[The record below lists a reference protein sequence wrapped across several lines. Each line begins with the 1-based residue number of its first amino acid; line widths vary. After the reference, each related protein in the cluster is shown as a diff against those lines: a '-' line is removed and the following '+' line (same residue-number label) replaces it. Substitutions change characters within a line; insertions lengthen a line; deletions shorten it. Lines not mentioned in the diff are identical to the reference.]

1 MQAIKRKS
9 GVKPDIFFISL
20 GCPRNLVD
28 SEVLIGKLKEQGFR
42 VFYEPAKGSV
52 AIVNTCGF
60 IEDAKK
66 EAVDILTELADL
78 KKSGKIKYLVVTGC
92 LAQRYSKE
100 LTRNIKE
107 IDAIFGTSDFGLI
120 PGYVEEIAKKK
131 KLIRVNMKPSF
142 LYDHSMPRTL
152 LTPSHY
158 AYVKIQE
165 GCLNFCSY
173 CAIPMIRGS
182 YRSREIESVLAE
194 IKSFRD
200 QGAQEINIIG
210 QDTTLYGKDRYQKGL
225 LHVLLKKAAKI
236 MKGRWLRLLYTHP
249 AHYNEKLINVIKEE
263 STICNY
269 LDLPVQHISDRILKR
284 MNRKT
289 TKKEI
294 VALIKKLRK
303 KIPGVAI
310 RTSLLVGF
318 PGESDK
324 DFRELENFVKETK
337 FDRLGAFTYSREEGT
352 PAYKFSGQISEEE
365 KDERLKRIMEIQ
377 QNVSEDNNKRLLGKT
392 LRVLI
397 DEKNESVP
405 GQYIGRTEYDAPE
418 VDGTVYVTAKRALK
432 NGDFIRVKIED
443 TLEYDLV
450 GREE

>member
-1 MQAIKRKS
+1 M
-9 GVKPDIFFISL
+9 KPDIFFISL

-42 VFYEPAKGSV
+42 VFYEMAKGSV

-66 EAVDILTELADL
+66 EAIDILTELAAF
-78 KKSGKIKYLVVTGC
+78 KKSGKIKCLIATGC
-92 LAQRYSKE
+92 LVQRYSKE
-100 LTRNIKE
+100 LTRDIKE
-107 IDAIFGTSDFGLI
+107 IDAVFGTSDFGLI
-120 PGYVEEIAKKK
+120 PEYIEEITKGK
-131 KLIRVNMKPSF
+131 KLMRVNKEPSF

-152 LTPSHY
+152 LTPAHY
-158 AYVKIQE
+158 VYVKIQE

-173 CAIPMIRGS
+173 CAIPKIRGP
-182 YRSREIESVLAE
+182 YRSREIESVLGE

-200 QGAQEINIIG
+200 QGAREINIIG
-210 QDTTLYGKDRYQKGL
+210 QDTTLYGKDRYGRNM
-225 LHVLLKKAAKI
+225 LHALLKKAAKI
-236 MKGRWLRLLYTHP
+236 MKGRWIRLLYTHP

-263 STICNY
+263 SAICSY
-269 LDLPVQHISDRILKR
+269 LDLPVQHISDKILKR

-303 KIPGVAI
+303 KISGVAI

-318 PGESDK
+318 PGETGK
-324 DFRELENFVKETK
+324 DFRELEDFVKETK
-337 FDRLGAFTYSREEGT
+337 FDRLGAFTYSREDGT
-352 PAYKFSGQISEEE
+352 PAYKFSRQIPEEE

-377 QNVSEDNNKRLLGKT
+377 QSVSEDNNKRFLGKT
-392 LRVLI
+392 LKVLI
-397 DEKNESVP
+397 DEKSESAP
-405 GQYIGRTEYDAPE
+405 DQYVGRTEYDAPE
-418 VDGTVYVTAKRALK
+418 VDGTVYVTSKEVIK
-432 NGDFIRVKIED
+432 NGDFVRVKIED

-450 GREE
+450 GRKE